1 MFVNV
6 ALPLPIYQLF
16 TYSVPD
22 EFAELINIGARV
34 TVPFKNVYYD
44 GFIVDIFNEI
54 PQTEFEIKPIY
65 DILDF
70 QPVLSEKLLQFYKFI
85 SNYYITP
92 LGEVLNYATIPGTDL
107 HIETYI
113 SLNNISSHI
122 NIIAEKKYTELF
134 EALKSYQKIELK
146 SLTKILKK
154 NNLNAFLKKL
164 EKDGILKIETKILPK
179 KVKDKTVKFVRILKN
194 YDEIKEIL
202 SKLSKKSVSQIEL
215 GIFIIENGIKEIE
228 LKTLIEISNCKT
240 HTIKSLE
247 QKGILEIYDEIVDR
261 IFENK
266 YKEDHKKIVLNK
278 AQKSIFDTIF
288 KSIEKNI
295 FDTFLLHGVTASGK
309 TQIYI
314 ELVKKVIE
322 QNKNA
327 LILVPE
333 ISLTP
338 QIVARFQNNFGDI
351 VTFVHS
357 KMSVS
362 YKQDVWKGIYSGKYK
377 IVIGPRSAIFTPL
390 ENLGIVIVDEEHDS
404 GYKQTDQMPTYNARD
419 LAVYKAKLYNC
430 VAILGSATPSIE
442 SLYNCKIGKYKYLS
456 LTQRVNKINQPTIE
470 IINLR
475 EQNNDNKYFSFKLLK
490 KIEEKLE
497 KKEGI
502 IILQNL
508 KGFAPRVICKDCGNI
523 HQCKYCSVP
532 LVYHLN
538 SNQLQCHYCGYS
550 ESFEH
555 NCKKCGSPD
564 YQMLGSG
571 TEKIEDELQNIFPDA
586 VIRRVDADSITN
598 KDVLSKILNDF
609 KQKKIDIL
617 VGTQILS
624 KGLDFPH
631 LSLVGVINADT
642 LISIPNYKTEEKAM
656 QILHQVSG
664 RAGRSDIQGEVI
676 IQTFN
681 PENKFFEYL
690 KQNKYLDFAE
700 EHLMLRQKLKYPPFN
715 KMIIVEIKSKEQK
728 LALQIAKEFYSLL
741 PKVKYFTATK
751 PLEAPIFLL
760 NKHYRY
766 NIIIKN
772 LANNDPEGRLT
783 RKSITNFYINNFKNF
798 NSQNYK
804 ILIDVDPI

>member
-107 HIETYI
+107 QIETYI

-266 YKEDHKKIVLNK
+266 YKEEHKKIVLNK

-357 KMSVS
+357 KMSIS
-362 YKQDVWKGIYSGKYK
+362 YKHDVWKGIYSGKYK

-419 LAVYKAKLYNC
+419 LAVYKAKLYNS

-475 EQNNDNKYFSFKLLK
+475 KQNNDNKYFSFKLLK

-728 LALQIAKEFYSLL
+728 LALQIAKEFYNLL

-772 LANNDPEGRLT
+772 LANNDTEGRLM

>member
-664 RAGRSDIQGEVI
+664 RAGRSDIPGEVI

>member
-1 MFVNV
+1 MFVNI

-107 HIETYI
+107 QIETYI

-122 NIIAEKKYTELF
+122 NIIAEKKYSELF

-215 GIFIIENGIKEIE
+215 GIFIIENEIKEIE

-309 TQIYI
+309 T
-314 ELVKKVIE
+314 
-322 QNKNA
+322 
-327 LILVPE
+327 
-333 ISLTP
+333 
-338 QIVARFQNNFGDI
+338 
-351 VTFVHS
+351 
-357 KMSVS
+357 
-362 YKQDVWKGIYSGKYK
+362 
-377 IVIGPRSAIFTPL
+377 
-390 ENLGIVIVDEEHDS
+390 
-404 GYKQTDQMPTYNARD
+404 
-419 LAVYKAKLYNC
+419 
-430 VAILGSATPSIE
+430 
-442 SLYNCKIGKYKYLS
+442 
-456 LTQRVNKINQPTIE
+456 
-470 IINLR
+470 
-475 EQNNDNKYFSFKLLK
+475 
-490 KIEEKLE
+490 
-497 KKEGI
+497 
-502 IILQNL
+502 
-508 KGFAPRVICKDCGNI
+508 
-523 HQCKYCSVP
+523 
-532 LVYHLN
+532 
-538 SNQLQCHYCGYS
+538 
-550 ESFEH
+550 
-555 NCKKCGSPD
+555 
-564 YQMLGSG
+564 
-571 TEKIEDELQNIFPDA
+571 
-586 VIRRVDADSITN
+586 
-598 KDVLSKILNDF
+598 
-609 KQKKIDIL
+609 
-617 VGTQILS
+617 
-624 KGLDFPH
+624 
-631 LSLVGVINADT
+631 
-642 LISIPNYKTEEKAM
+642 
-656 QILHQVSG
+656 
-664 RAGRSDIQGEVI
+664 
-676 IQTFN
+676 
-681 PENKFFEYL
+681 
-690 KQNKYLDFAE
+690 
-700 EHLMLRQKLKYPPFN
+700 
-715 KMIIVEIKSKEQK
+715 
-728 LALQIAKEFYSLL
+728 
-741 PKVKYFTATK
+741 
-751 PLEAPIFLL
+751 
-760 NKHYRY
+760 
-766 NIIIKN
+766 
-772 LANNDPEGRLT
+772 
-783 RKSITNFYINNFKNF
+783 
-798 NSQNYK
+798 
-804 ILIDVDPI
+804 